1 MANKISGKD
10 VVFQRSAVTIA
21 QVTAIKWS
29 GQKRDAVDASNVD
42 SASNY
47 REYIGGLLD
56 GGEVTLSLIYDEA
69 DTGHIALKSDLES
82 DTPGSYSI
90 VFPSPISKTWTL
102 PALVTSIG
110 REIPFDGRVTCEVGL
125 KITGRPTVA

>member
-1 MANKISGKD
+1 
-10 VVFQRSAVTIA
+10 
-21 QVTAIKWS
+21 
-29 GQKRDAVDASNVD
+29 VDASNVD

-110 REIPFDGRVTCEVGL
+110 REIPFDGRVTCEVGF